1 MFETFADKLAFA
13 LKALSLSRGHLAAEL
28 GVDKSVVGRW
38 VTGAVAPSGANLAK
52 LTALVEKRASGFTQL
67 DWDLDGVEFAR
78 AFGVEPRARENGD
91 APRFGDGPPLL
102 LMDQIA
108 ATTRLRGGAYEGF
121 FRSTR
126 PYAQGPGLFMH
137 DQMLIR
143 RRENGLLGYDML
155 SGGVRVEGWALLLQN
170 QLFSIGSEMTSGS
183 LVFGIIN
190 GVSTLKAGRLD
201 GLLLYCA
208 LDPSRTPTATAVV
221 FDRVGDVSDN
231 AAGDMMRLEAM
242 DTVEAPDDGKDMEDE
257 LKTHLARDF
266 GPSELAAGG
275 DWLLRMPLFR
285 SLSGGVGQ
293 RKWDVE
299 SPAVASGEGAPA
311 FNPSACG

>member
-1 MFETFADKLAFA
+1 MFESFAEKLAFA

-38 VTGAVAPSGANLAK
+38 VTGAVTPSGANLAK
-52 LTALVEKRASGFTQL
+52 LTALVERRASGFTQL
-67 DWDLDGVEFAR
+67 DWDLQGDDFAR
-78 AFGVEPRARENGD
+78 AFGVEPRGRENGG
-91 APRFGDGPPLL
+91 APQFGDGPPLL
-102 LMDQIA
+102 LMDQVA

-126 PYAQGPGLFMH
+126 PYAQGPGLYMH

-143 RRENGLLGYDML
+143 RRENGLLGYYML

-170 QLFSIGSEMTSGS
+170 QLFSIGTEMTSGS

-190 GVSTLKAGRLD
+190 GISTLKAGRLD

-221 FDRVGDVSDN
+221 FDRLGDVSDDEE
-231 AAGDMMRLEAM
+231 ADMARLEAM
-242 DTVEAPDDGKDMEDE
+242 DNSDAAEDGEDLDAG
-257 LKTHLARDF
+257 LKAHLARDF

-275 DWLLRMPLFR
+275 DWLLRMPLSR
-285 SLSGGVGQ
+285 SLSAGMGPRQ
-293 RKWDVE
+293 IR
-299 SPAVASGEGAPA
+299 PAPA
-311 FNPSACG
+311 ADEDDSCAQSISLRMK